1 MNLDAL
7 VLFINTRKG
16 MGRLLE
22 KGRHG
27 AGPRPF
33 ISFDNKS
40 FENKGRVFKDVSII
54 IMLLH

>member
-22 KGRHG
+22 KERHG
-27 AGPRPF
+27 ARPRPF

-40 FENKGRVFKDVSII
+40 FENKGRVFKDVSI
-54 IMLLH
+54 MLLH